1 MKIYKKITII
11 FLLIFFFNLSLK
23 ADTNY
28 PSFVDFKFILNE
40 SEAGKKAQVFIKK
53 ELNSGLKK
61 IKEKQ
66 TKLQDEE
73 KKIIQQKKILSPEE
87 YKKKVTDLRNQ
98 VSSLQK
104 ERNNILKA
112 VAGYRNK
119 AKQELLKNLNPIIE
133 EYMKEKKIRMVI
145 DKKNI
150 LMADKSLEITKDI
163 MALLNK
169 KLKSIDLK

>member
-1 MKIYKKITII
+1 MNTYKKIFILFI
-11 FLLIFFFNLSLK
+11 LIFFNLSLK
-23 ADTNY
+23 ADTTY
-28 PSFVDFKFILNE
+28 PAFVDFKFILNE
-40 SEAGKKAQVFIKK
+40 SDAGKKAQAFIKK

-66 TKLQDEE
+66 TKLQEEE
-73 KKIIQQKKILSPEE
+73 KTIIQQKKILSPEE

-104 ERNNILKA
+104 ERNKILKI
-112 VAGYRNK
+112 VADYRNK
-119 AKQELLKNLNPIIE
+119 AQEELLKNLNPIIE

-150 LMADKSLEITKDI
+150 LMADKSLEITKEI
-163 MALLNK
+163 MVLLNK